1 MDRKMSRAAGVGL
14 EETDYHRD
22 SQVSE
27 PCRGGMRRCR
37 SPSKSTKL
45 GRRSVAPQ
53 VVLSTKENETPRELG
68 LAVDEGYRQDPA
80 QRW

>member
-27 PCRGGMRRCR
+27 PCQGGMRRSR
-37 SPSKSTKL
+37 SPAKSTKL
-45 GRRSVAPQ
+45 GRRSVAPPAAYFATR
-53 VVLSTKENETPRELG
+53 SKETREPWLVG
-68 LAVDEGYRQDPA
+68 
-80 QRW
+80 